1 MGLIRSVVRSWRVVA
16 GLLCVVIGLALL
28 ALPTEWI
35 EGRSGTDPGDDGLF
49 ELMIGLVPLFIG
61 AGLLVAAA
69 LHRQG
74 EAAPRRGLT
83 RKVR

>member
-1 MGLIRSVVRSWRVVA
+1 MGLMRSVVRSWRVVT
-16 GLLCVVIGLALL
+16 GVLLVVIGLSLL

-35 EGRSGTDPGDDGLF
+35 EGRSGSDPGDDGLF
-49 ELMIGLVPLFIG
+49 ELLLGLVPVFLG

-69 LHRQG
+69 LRRQG
-74 EAAPRRGLT
+74 EARRWLT